1 MSTHAPHPH
10 AWLTPSLG
18 LTQIVGWGSMFYAY
32 GVLMQPM
39 QDELGLSKPAVVGAY
54 SVALLISGLLS
65 TSAGSIIDRVGG
77 RALMAGGSLLAA
89 LMLLCLSRVHSVVGL
104 YLAWAGIGVAMSA
117 TLYQPAFAV
126 ITQIFGNDYR
136 RAITH
141 LTLFGG
147 FASTVFWPLTQT
159 LLQHVGWRDAWLL
172 YAVANLAICVPVH
185 IALPRRS
192 LAPHN
197 ATPIPTQTEQ
207 STANLGTVLRDPAF
221 YLVTAAVTLNALVFA
236 AMSLHMIPVLQ
247 AHGISAAN
255 AAWVGALVGPM
266 QVLGRVLETTI
277 GKRASTRQ
285 VGMAAITLLPLS
297 LVLLF
302 ASGKWLPVYVV
313 FAALYGIGNG
323 VMTIVRGALPA
334 ELYGRTAYGAI
345 SGAMATPVQIAIAAG
360 PFVASLLYVAG
371 NGYPGTLLALAGI
384 GATGAILF
392 RYAILHLRHHA
403 VPLSK
408 QGIST

>member
-1 MSTHAPHPH
+1 MGSTIPRPRG
-10 AWLTPSLG
+10 WLIPSLG
-18 LTQIVGWGSMFYAY
+18 LTQIVAWGSMFYAY

-39 QDELGLSKPAVVGAY
+39 QDELGLSKPVIVGAY

-65 TSAGSIIDRVGG
+65 TSAGSIIDRIGG
-77 RALMAGGSLLAA
+77 RLLMGGGALLAA
-89 LMLLCLSRVHSVVGL
+89 VMLACLSRVQGAVGL
-104 YLAWAGIGVAMSA
+104 YLVWAGLGVAMSA

-126 ITQIFGNDYR
+126 ITQVFGSDYR

-147 FASTVFWPLTQT
+147 FASTVFWPLTQL
-159 LLQHVGWRDAWLL
+159 LLQHLGWRETWLI
-172 YAVANLAICVPVH
+172 YAAANLLIC
-185 IALPRRS
+185 LPIHASLPKASTVAHGATPARTDSASRS
-192 LAPHN
+192 LAAVMREP
-197 ATPIPTQTEQ
+197 
-207 STANLGTVLRDPAF
+207 VF
-221 YLVTAAVTLNALVFA
+221 YLVTAAITLNALVFA

-247 AHGISAAN
+247 THGIAAAH

-285 VGMAAITLLPLS
+285 VGMAAISLLPLS
-297 LVLLF
+297 LLLLF
-302 ASGKWLPVYVV
+302 GSGQWLPMYVV

-334 ELYGRTAYGAI
+334 ELYGRAAYGAI
-345 SGAMATPVQIAIAAG
+345 SGAMATPVQIAVAAG
-360 PFVASLLYVAG
+360 PFVASLLYTAG

-384 GATGAILF
+384 SAAGAILF
-392 RYAILHLRHHA
+392 RYAITHLRQQA
-403 VPLSK
+403 VLLSN
-408 QGIST
+408 QGTST